1 MQLHIY
7 TYIWYVIDKKK
18 WNVVDKYKQNTV
30 KQVSKVQS
38 MINT

>member
-1 MQLHIY
+1 MLLI
-7 TYIWYVIDKKK
+7 KKL
-18 WNVVDKYKQNTV
+18 NVVDKYKQNTV